1 MFKDTKTII
10 FDWDG
15 TIHESMAIYYD
26 AFNEAYNYLVSK
38 GFAEKREFSEYE
50 VSQFLGVNPKDM
62 WTSVLPLL
70 TDSIFTE
77 ASQMVSN
84 AMTKAIEANKA
95 RLYPHAIETLEYLK
109 NKGYTLVYLSNSK
122 NYYMEKMRRAFNLD
136 RYFDYYYVSEMFNY
150 IPKKNILEAVKHQ
163 LNAPMVM
170 IGDRYL
176 DIETGIYN
184 HIKTIGCRYGYGS
197 MEELKEA
204 DLIISNLKELTRLF

>member
-38 GFAEKREFSEYE
+38 GLAEKRVFSEYE

-62 WTSVLPLL
+62 WTSVLPVL
-70 TDSIFTE
+70 TDSIFAE

-122 NYYMEKMRRAFNLD
+122 NYYMDKMRNAFDLD
-136 RYFDYYYVSEMFNY
+136 RYFDHYYVSEMYNY
-150 IPKKNILEAVKHQ
+150 IPKKNILEAVKNQ

-176 DIETGIYN
+176 DIETGVYN
-184 HIKTIGCRYGYGS
+184 KIKTIGCSYGYGS
-197 MEELKEA
+197 LDELKEA
-204 DLIISNLKELTRLF
+204 DLIISNLTELKSLF